1 MKMLRDMKPAP
12 MPAEVNSAYTYASI
26 AARGGLAASTHN
38 HVTHRTPLVQAQREI
53 IVNIRDP
60 ITIAN
65 LRAMNPRSLK
75 VHVDRAI
82 EQSNN
87 VKL

>member
-1 MKMLRDMKPAP
+1 MKPAP
-12 MPAEVNSAYTYASI
+12 MPAQVNSACTYGSI

-38 HVTHRTPLVQAQREI
+38 HVTHRTLFVQAQREI